1 MNHVRKIINKN
12 AKYISLEL
20 LFNTT
25 VMKTE
30 EISKYIN
37 PLILIL
43 KPLRSS
49 IIPIIDITTIQNV
62 NNKK

>member
-43 KPLRSS
+43 KPLKSS

>member
-12 AKYISLEL
+12 VTYISLD
-20 LFNTT
+20 LFINTT

-43 KPLRSS
+43 KPLKSS

>member
-30 EISKYIN
+30 EISTYIN

>member
-30 EISKYIN
+30 EISTYIN

-43 KPLRSS
+43 NPLRSS
-49 IIPIIDITTIQNV
+49 IIPIIDI
-62 NNKK
+62 NKISMTG

>member
-30 EISKYIN
+30 EISTYIN

-62 NNKK
+62 NNRK

>member
-30 EISKYIN
+30 EISTYIN
-37 PLILIL
+37 HLILIL

>member
-30 EISKYIN
+30 EISTYIN

-49 IIPIIDITTIQNV
+49 IIPIIDMTTIQNV